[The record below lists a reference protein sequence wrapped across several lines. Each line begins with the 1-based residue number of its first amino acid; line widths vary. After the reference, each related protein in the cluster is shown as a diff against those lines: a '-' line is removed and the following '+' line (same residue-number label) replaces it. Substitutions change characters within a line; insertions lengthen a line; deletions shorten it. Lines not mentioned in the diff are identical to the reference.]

1 MFHFLNL
8 YCSFVNEKMLIVHW
22 IKNNRIDFWD
32 VEEKMNSDGTK
43 VDAQQMETALSLD
56 TVKLNNCLRIV
67 ADRSVVLCFGNR
79 PSNESESAEDWESEN
94 SDDSSVD
101 VWVQQFTS

>member
-1 MFHFLNL
+1 
-8 YCSFVNEKMLIVHW
+8 MLIVHW
-22 IKNNRIDFWD
+22 IKDNRIDFWN

-67 ADRSVVLCFGNR
+67 SDRSVVLCFGNR
-79 PSNESESAEDWESEN
+79 PSDESAEDWESEN